1 MSEIKNPDQQIDNPL
16 KDKSPEEL
24 QAKQATDKRLGQEIE
39 TSDLEDLKKTPE
51 GVSDGPKKEGSQKE
65 TDEKRIDDD
74 LKRMDIPPG
83 GDAGDGGGPPD
94 PPDPKNEIGKSKFE
108 ASNFSAEN
116 SYDAHASQEVREL
129 AAKANSELVPMGE
142 PIPEERVA
150 KEPYSQEDV
159 LALKAEREKVDVP
172 TENTVM
178 QKVIGVDTG
187 DFNKDLSLYL
197 NPTDK
202 TTGEPKNA
210 DVMGFVAKAE
220 DVTPFTRTPQACYDN
235 ARLDYTGTKFKDP
248 DQPVYVLR
256 FTDGTNYEVPYNAEF
271 GGHCKEGQPCA
282 GNGYLAGDKHMIP
295 EFKVVTD
302 DKGRGAIITDGA
314 IYRLYPDGHEVLVAR
329 FNEDTQK
336 FEECKKKEGKQ
347 Q

>member
-1 MSEIKNPDQQIDNPL
+1 MSEIKNPDQQLDNPL

-24 QAKQATDKRLGQEIE
+24 QAKQATDKRLGHEIE

-51 GVSDGPKKEGSQKE
+51 GVSDGPEKEGIQKE
-65 TDEKRIDDD
+65 TDEKRLADD

-83 GDAGDGGGPPD
+83 GDTGDGGGPPD

-116 SYDAHASQEVREL
+116 SYDAHASQEVRDL

-142 PIPEERVA
+142 PIPEERTA
-150 KEPYSQEDV
+150 KEPYSKEDV

-172 TENTVM
+172 SENTVM
-178 QKVIGVDTG
+178 QKIVGVDTG
-187 DFNKDLSLYL
+187 DIEKDLSRYL

-202 TTGEPKNA
+202 NEAPKSV
-210 DVMGFVAKAE
+210 DVTGFVAKAE
-220 DVTPFTRTPQACYDN
+220 DIAPFTRTPQECYDN
-235 ARLDYTGTKFKDP
+235 ARLDYKKTQFTDP
-248 DQPVYVLR
+248 NQPVYVLR

-271 GGHCKEGQPCA
+271 DGHCTEGQPCA

-295 EFKVVTD
+295 EFKVVKD
-302 DKGRGAIITDGA
+302 SEDHGAIITDGE
-314 IYRLYPDGHEVLVAR
+314 IYRLNPDGNEELVAT
-329 FNEDTQK
+329 FDKDDEK
-336 FEECKKKEGKQ
+336 FYLTEEV
-347 Q
+347 